1 MKINKKNRVKNKIEI
16 AIITMFFLF
25 SFFPYNNARADWW
38 GAALMSEQWA
48 IAYNRMMDEI
58 ANTLLGSLKQAA
70 FQTINNTVNNAIS
83 QGASGPMFITN
94 WEDFLINDPQRKADL
109 YMNDFFSSITS
120 GRGGF
125 SYSSSRSIFGLSYN
139 ASGEKIAGESTMREG
154 IFPSSE
160 FIGNNYQNLLV
171 EGARNITINSSIPK
185 CEVTDPSGMFKDNNW
200 SQFATIVGV
209 DSCNKFG
216 FNNIAQTTYS
226 SIIEKEQKVNS
237 AIGQAG
243 QGFLPKM
250 SGNTIITPG
259 STIAAIQA
267 QTEDLGNKIIAAAKS
282 PQEVITSLVTKLATR
297 TIQQGI
303 GQAQQYAQ
311 REINNQMNG
320 YTQQIRRQ
328 TDPRN
333 IFKPNY

>member
-1 MKINKKNRVKNKIEI
+1 MKTELKNNKINKIKIVV
-16 AIITMFFLF
+16 ITTIFLF
-25 SFFPYNNARADWW
+25 SIFSCNKANADYWGGAMMASVWETMYNKMMKQIENA
-38 GAALMSEQWA
+38 L
-48 IAYNRMMDEI
+48 IA
-58 ANTLLGSLKQAA
+58 SLKQAA
-70 FQTINNTVNNAIS
+70 LQTINQTVSNSIS

-94 WEDFLINDPQRKADL
+94 WENFLINDPQRKADL

-120 GRGGF
+120 GRG
-125 SYSSSRSIFGLSYN
+125 SSDYLS
-139 ASGEKIAGESTMREG
+139 REG
-154 IFPSSE
+154 TMLAA
-160 FIGNNYQNLLV
+160 NYLNSLV
-171 EGARNITINSSIPK
+171 GEAKKMTTEASIPK
-185 CEVTDPSGMFKDNNW
+185 CTMTNASGAFTGNNW
-200 SQFATIVGV
+200 STFTTMVGT
-209 DSCNKFG
+209 DTCNKFG
-216 FNNIAQTTYS
+216 FNNISQNAYA
-226 SIIEKEQKVNS
+226 SITEKEQKINS

-267 QTEDLGNKIIAAAKS
+267 QTEDLGNKMLAGANSA
-282 PQEVITSLVTKLATR
+282 PEVIASLVARLATR